1 MDGRTPT
8 SCTCGCEHLERVSIV
23 RPGRAAYQTDFLAC
37 VECRIMYFAPLDR
50 SFRPLEGDWA
60 DRQRRL
66 AKGDEK

>member
-1 MDGRTPT
+1 M
-8 SCTCGCEHLERVSIV
+8 